1 VKPRQKR
8 IALIGLP
15 VFQSVNNLTSVAIA
29 RHAEETGRWRFVF
42 SAEASVAAFKFLRT
56 LDCDGAI
63 VRITSEAMKREAKKI
78 KFPIVNV
85 SSWLADAGVPS
96 VRHDYRALGRMAAEH
111 LLEKGFRRI
120 GCVIVPGGNFI
131 QERFMAFRETLEAR
145 GLKPQ
150 LFHLRTVQPASIQPI
165 GAEEKRRFADW
176 VRTLS
181 SPAAI
186 ALMDD
191 YDAPE
196 LMTACRDVGLQ
207 IPRDLVMITTCNHS
221 EVLPQCPV
229 PLSAS
234 LENHELLGRLA
245 VACLDDLMSGKR
257 LENFTVTVPPLG
269 VAERASTA
277 TMAIEDREVAHA
289 VEFIRAHGFE
299 PINISDVLSRV
310 NISRVTLERRFR
322 QVVGDTPHEYL
333 IQHRVRRAQEL
344 LLQEPPPSLQ
354 AIAKQSG
361 LPDRRRLN
369 QVFRR
374 VTGKTPADWRE
385 RALKQRGK
393 V

>member
-15 VFQSVNNLTSVAIA
+15 VFQSINNLTCVAIA

-63 VRITSEAMKREAKKI
+63 VRITSEAMKREARKI
-78 KFPIVNV
+78 RFPLVNV
-85 SSWLADAGVPS
+85 SSWLADPGVPS
-96 VRHDYRALGRMAAEH
+96 AKHDYRALGRMAAEH

-131 QERFMAFRETLEAR
+131 QERFMAFSETLKLR

-150 LFHLRTVQPASIQPI
+150 LFHLRTTQPALQQPVS
-165 GAEEKRRFADW
+165 AEEKRRFANW
-176 VRTLS
+176 VRTLQP
-181 SPAAI
+181 PAAL

-191 YDAPE
+191 WDAPT
-196 LMTACRDVGLQ
+196 LMNSCREAGLE
-207 IPRDLVMITTCNHS
+207 IPRDLVVITACSHS
-221 EVLPQCPV
+221 EVVPQCPV
-229 PLSAS
+229 PLSAP

-257 LENFTVTVPPLG
+257 LENYTITVPPMG
-269 VAERASTA
+269 MAERTSTA

-299 PINISDVLSRV
+299 PINISDVLTRV
-310 NISRVTLERRFR
+310 SISRVTLERRFR
-322 QVVGDTPHEYL
+322 QVIGETPHEYL

-344 LLQEPPPSLQ
+344 LLQQPPPSLQ

-369 QVFRR
+369 QVFSR
-374 VTGKTPADWRE
+374 VTGKTPAVWRDW
-385 RALKQRGK
+385 AIKHRGK